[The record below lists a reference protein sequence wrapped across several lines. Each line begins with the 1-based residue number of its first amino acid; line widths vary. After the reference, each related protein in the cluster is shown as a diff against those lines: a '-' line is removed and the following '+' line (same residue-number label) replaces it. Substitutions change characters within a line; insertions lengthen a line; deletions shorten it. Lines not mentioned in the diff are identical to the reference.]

1 MEITEDQKNI
11 ARIFQQEFFERCP
24 SAVTLLKLF
33 DTLPQTYFYC
43 KDHKSRFVKVNQ
55 LFLDNHNHEN
65 EWDVIGKCDRDF
77 HPPLMAEAYMS
88 EDQRV
93 MASGKQQDSQI
104 WLVLYRRKTP
114 RWFNSTKTPIFDEK
128 GKVIGLAG
136 VMYLV
141 EKEKEIEA
149 FFKELSPVILYMEK
163 HYQKNISMQEM
174 AELAGLSSTHF
185 NRRFQNLVKITPS
198 KYLNLVR
205 IQAARGL
212 LTTTKKDLASI
223 AMDTG
228 FTDQSHFTRRFR
240 EVTGITPQIYRNNY
254 RRKN

>member
-1 MEITEDQKNI
+1 MDHPQKEKDQ
-11 ARIFQQEFFERCP
+11 AYQFQEAFFKRCP
-24 SAVTLLKLF
+24 SAVSLLKLY
-33 DTLPQTYFYC
+33 DTLPQTYFYA
-43 KDHKSRFVKVNQ
+43 KDHQSRFVKVNQ
-55 LFLDNHNHEN
+55 LFLDNHNQEHE
-65 EWDVIGKCDRDF
+65 WQVLGKCDRDF
-77 HPPLMAEAYMS
+77 HPPLMAEAYMA

-93 MASGKQQDSQI
+93 MASKTQQDSQI

-128 GKVIGLAG
+128 GHVIGLAG

-141 EKEKEIEA
+141 EKEKEIDA
-149 FFKELSPVILYMEK
+149 FFKELSPVILHMEK
-163 HYQKNISMQEM
+163 HYHKNISMQQM

-185 NRRFQNLVKITPS
+185 NRRFQNLVKITPT

-240 EVTGITPQIYRNNY
+240 EVTGITPQVYRNHY
-254 RRKN
+254 RNKV

>member
-1 MEITEDQKNI
+1 
-11 ARIFQQEFFERCP
+11 
-24 SAVTLLKLF
+24 
-33 DTLPQTYFYC
+33 
-43 KDHKSRFVKVNQ
+43 
-55 LFLDNHNHEN
+55 
-65 EWDVIGKCDRDF
+65 
-77 HPPLMAEAYMS
+77 
-88 EDQRV
+88 
-93 MASGKQQDSQI
+93 
-104 WLVLYRRKTP
+104 
-114 RWFNSTKTPIFDEK
+114 
-128 GKVIGLAG
+128 
-136 VMYLV
+136 
-141 EKEKEIEA
+141 
-149 FFKELSPVILYMEK
+149 MEK

>member
-1 MEITEDQKNI
+1 METDNLKIQAEQ
-11 ARIFQQEFFERCP
+11 FQEEFFKHCP
-24 SAVTLLKLF
+24 SAVSLLNLY
-33 DTLPQTYFYC
+33 DTLPQTYFYA

-55 LFLDNHNHEN
+55 LFLDNHNYEHE
-65 EWDVIGKCDRDF
+65 WQVIGKCDRDF
-77 HPPLMAEAYMS
+77 HPPLMAEAYMA

-93 MASGKQQDSQI
+93 MASKKQQDSQI

-114 RWFNSTKTPIFDEK
+114 RWFNSTKTPIFNEK
-128 GKVIGLAG
+128 GEVIGLAG

-141 EKEKEIEA
+141 EKEQEIES
-149 FFKELSPVILYMEK
+149 FFKELSPVILHMEK
-163 HYQKNISMQEM
+163 HYHENISMQQM
-174 AELAGLSSTHF
+174 ADLAGLSSTHF
-185 NRRFQNLVKITPS
+185 NRRFQNLVKITPT

-223 AMDTG
+223 AIDTG

-240 EVTGITPQIYRNNY
+240 EVTGITPQIYRNSY
-254 RRKN
+254 RKKS